1 MGPILAGL
9 LVFCMRLTD
18 VSLDTLR
25 LLFMMRGRKVLSA
38 LIGGTE
44 AAIFILAVSQV
55 LRGPLNFWTVLGYAT
70 GFGAGVLVG
79 MVAEEWL
86 ALGYSMLRVY
96 SMAHGAEIS
105 QVLRSAGH
113 AATVF
118 TGQGKDGSIA
128 LLTCAVSRK
137 DIQSVR
143 AMIIGL
149 DPAAFITVEEVK
161 PLHRGYFRV

>member
-1 MGPILAGL
+1 MAPILAGL
-9 LVFCMRLTD
+9 LVFFMRVTD

-25 LLFMMRGRKVLSA
+25 LLFMMRGRKVLSS
-38 LIGGTE
+38 LIGVTE
-44 AAIFILAVSQV
+44 AAVFILAVSQV

-79 MVAEEWL
+79 MVAEERL
-86 ALGYSMLRVY
+86 ALGYSMFRIY
-96 SMAHGAEIS
+96 STAHGAEIS
-105 QVLRSAGH
+105 HALRDAGH

-118 TGQGKDGSIA
+118 TGQGKEGNIA

-137 DIQSVR
+137 DVPSVR
-143 AMIIGL
+143 AIIVGL

-161 PLHRGYFRV
+161 PLHRGYFRA